1 MKKSENFL
9 NSPPLLI
16 VKGEKVLK
24 MNPRTF
30 LSQIR
35 KIEREIKIKK
45 ELFNSYEK
53 LSLSV
58 SSPTYGERTHFNPNT
73 NIEAPFL
80 KWIFKKDEIE
90 KEILDLEETLKQIKD
105 DALLQIETIKNI
117 DLRMILIKHY
127 LEGKTLEEIA
137 SMLYVSKATIKRYHR
152 KALSL
157 LNFSQL
163 S

>member
-1 MKKSENFL
+1 
-9 NSPPLLI
+9 
-16 VKGEKVLK
+16 

-35 KIEREIKIKK
+35 KIEHEIKIKK

-58 SSPTYGERTHFNPNT
+58 SSPTYGERTHFNPNANT
-73 NIEAPFL
+73 DAPFL

-90 KEILDLEETLKQIKD
+90 KEILHLEENLKQIKD
-105 DALLQIETIKNI
+105 DVLLQIETIKNI

>member
-1 MKKSENFL
+1 MDT
-9 NSPPLLI
+9 
-16 VKGEKVLK
+16 
-24 MNPRTF
+24 RTF

-35 KIEREIKIKK
+35 KIEHEIKIKK

-73 NIEAPFL
+73 NTDAPFL

-90 KEILDLEETLKQIKD
+90 KEILHLEENLKQIKD

>member
-1 MKKSENFL
+1 MDT
-9 NSPPLLI
+9 
-16 VKGEKVLK
+16 
-24 MNPRTF
+24 RTF

-35 KIEREIKIKK
+35 KIEHEIKIKK

-73 NIEAPFL
+73 NTDAPFL

-90 KEILDLEETLKQIKD
+90 KEILHLEENLKQIKD
-105 DALLQIETIKNI
+105 DVLLQIETIKNI

>member
-1 MKKSENFL
+1 MDT
-9 NSPPLLI
+9 
-16 VKGEKVLK
+16 
-24 MNPRTF
+24 RTF

-35 KIEREIKIKK
+35 KIEHEIKIKK

-73 NIEAPFL
+73 NTDAPFL

-90 KEILDLEETLKQIKD
+90 KEILHLEENLKQIKD
-105 DALLQIETIKNI
+105 DVLLQIETIKNI

-127 LEGKTLEEIA
+127 RSSSSEETKCGKQN
-137 SMLYVSKATIKRYHR
+137 K
-152 KALSL
+152 
-157 LNFSQL
+157 
-163 S
+163 